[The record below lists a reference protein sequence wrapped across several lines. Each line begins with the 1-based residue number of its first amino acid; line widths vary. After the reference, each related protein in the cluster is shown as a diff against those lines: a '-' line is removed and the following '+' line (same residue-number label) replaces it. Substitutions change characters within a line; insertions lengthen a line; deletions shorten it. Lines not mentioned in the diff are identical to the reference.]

1 MVNNAV
7 HTFTPEGKMRH
18 DSLVEV
24 CQWVITSWE
33 AVTAKCIQNGF
44 RKALN
49 ENEDEESEENEN
61 IEESDG
67 ESEDIEE
74 DNLSELEALP
84 NDLVDALD
92 DFHFISDDDFDE
104 NE

>member
-1 MVNNAV
+1 M
-7 HTFTPEGKMRH
+7 
-18 DSLVEV
+18 
-24 CQWVITSWE
+24 
-33 AVTAKCIQNGF
+33 
-44 RKALN
+44 N

-61 IEESDG
+61 IKESDG

-74 DNLSELEALP
+74 NNLSELEALP
-84 NDLVDALD
+84 NDLVDAFD